1 MVCWFAHLQV
11 FVPAEAGGA
20 AATGAA
26 GGAGSNSSSSGG
38 GGSGSSSMLFH
49 CAADSTYGVCR
60 TAASSS
66 GASGNAGSAGGM
78 IGTADILAQSGVAVD
93 ASRCVAVMACAAV
106 VLHLVAYRCLR
117 RDILKADD

>member
-1 MVCWFAHLQV
+1 M
-11 FVPAEAGGA
+11 PAEAGGA

-26 GGAGSNSSSSGG
+26 GGAGGNSSSSGG
-38 GGSGSSSMLFH
+38 GGGSGSSMLFH

-60 TAASSS
+60 TAASASGAGASGNAS

-78 IGTADILAQSGVAVD
+78 IGTADILAQSGVAVE
-93 ASRCVAVMACAAV
+93 ASRCVAVMACATV

>member
-1 MVCWFAHLQV
+1 MDLQV

-26 GGAGSNSSSSGG
+26 GGAGGNSSSGG
-38 GGSGSSSMLFH
+38 GGGSGSSMLFH

-60 TAASSS
+60 TAASAS

-78 IGTADILAQSGVAVD
+78 IGTADILAQSGVAVE
-93 ASRCVAVMACAAV
+93 ASLCVAVMACATV